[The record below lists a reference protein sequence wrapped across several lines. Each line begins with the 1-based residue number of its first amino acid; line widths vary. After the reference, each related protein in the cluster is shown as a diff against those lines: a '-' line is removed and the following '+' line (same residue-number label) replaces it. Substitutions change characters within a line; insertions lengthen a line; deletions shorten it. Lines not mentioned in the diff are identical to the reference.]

1 MIPAPPNFPTSANS
15 TGASL
20 PATGP
25 ALKHTEFGDASAS
38 TMGMKWVAL
47 HDAAGVVAKLA
58 GLENE
63 PMRPE
68 TRNFPA
74 LMRDTGGWRR
84 NLADQGIAD
93 LFAVMEPG
101 LTALLAIHARGA
113 DAAPAALALWQ
124 EFDAACAALMALT
137 PPVIGLNS
145 APRTRS

>member
-1 MIPAPPNFPTSANS
+1 
-15 TGASL
+15 
-20 PATGP
+20 
-25 ALKHTEFGDASAS
+25 
-38 TMGMKWVAL
+38 MGMKWVAL

-58 GLENE
+58 SLENE
-63 PMRPE
+63 PMQPE

-137 PPVIGLNS
+137 PPSSV
-145 APRTRS
+145 